1 MQRKIVWGAVIVA
14 MITFAVGIATIV
26 LVAGTVRERA
36 QEELFRQ
43 AEVTAGFLEDELG
56 EITLDRD
63 DTLARQIAGARARIA
78 VVMERA
84 RIVGG
89 HEVIEAGLILP
100 NRVVPL
106 FGDQQ
111 LLSRIP
117 ATADEREAVRT
128 EVDGVRM
135 VATARRIA
143 LDGGAEI
150 VVAIGRSEP
159 VLPVQF
165 VSRALLLA
173 ITVGTVTLIAF
184 AVWFTGVTRRR
195 LAGLE
200 DASRRI
206 ADGDLS
212 ARAPADGDDDEL
224 TAVSVAFNAMAQQLE
239 TARARERAFLM
250 AVGHDLRTPLT
261 TIRGYAEALDE
272 GAVDSA
278 DMERVASVLHV
289 QTDRLSRLVEDLTLL
304 ARLEAREFSLR
315 PEPVDLAAHVKEI
328 VESYRERADGVYVR
342 LSFTATP
349 VGSVIVDPD
358 RLSQICGNLLDNAL
372 RYTPDGGSVAVRVEP
387 IGDLVRLS
395 VADSGPGI
403 DPDDLPR
410 VFDRLYVAERYRP
423 VRPEGSGLG
432 LSIVKVLV
440 EAMDGSVAVSSELGE
455 GTTVTVEL
463 PTGQ

>member
-1 MQRKIVWGAVIVA
+1 MQRKLVWGAVIVA
-14 MITFAVGIATIV
+14 VITFAVGIATIV

-36 QEELFRQ
+36 QDELFRQ

-56 EITLDRD
+56 DITLDTD
-63 DTLARQIAGARARIA
+63 DTLVRQISEARARIA

-84 RIVGG
+84 RVVGG
-89 HEVIEAGLILP
+89 HDVIEAGLILP

-111 LLSRIP
+111 LLTHIP
-117 ATADEREAVRT
+117 AAGEREVVRT
-128 EVDGVRM
+128 EVDGVLM
-135 VATARRIA
+135 VATVRRIG

-159 VLPVQF
+159 VLPVRF

-173 ITVGTVTLIAF
+173 ISVGTVTLIAF
-184 AVWFTGVTRRR
+184 AVWFTGATRRR

-212 ARAPADGDDDEL
+212 ARAPVDGDDEI
-224 TAVSVAFNAMAQQLE
+224 TAVSVAFNDMVEQLE

-272 GAVDSA
+272 GAVHSA
-278 DMERVASVLHV
+278 DMERVASVLHA
-289 QTDRLSRLVEDLTLL
+289 QTDRLSRLVEDLALL

-315 PEPVDLAAHVKEI
+315 PEPVDLVAHVKEI
-328 VESYRERADGVYVR
+328 VESYRERADGVHVR

-349 VGSVIVDPD
+349 VGPVIVDPD

-372 RYTPDGGSVAVRVEP
+372 RYTPDGGSVAVRVEST
-387 IGDLVRLS
+387 GGSVRLS

-432 LSIVKVLV
+432 LSIVKELV
-440 EAMDGSVAVSSELGE
+440 DAMEEGGVAVGSELGG
-455 GTTVTVEL
+455 GTTVAVDL
-463 PTGQ
+463 PTGR